1 MKLFREAIII
11 FGIYLLGVL
20 ITDITGVPIPGNVI
34 GMVILFLLLYL
45 KVIKV
50 EQISTISNFFLEHL
64 AFFFYTCWSRFNIIF
79 FSNKNIWL
87 QLLIVCFVTTA
98 ITMICTGLVVQKIAN
113 KKEGDKDGSLI
124 NNMLFGVVISLIAF
138 ELALI
143 IRKKLE

>member
-64 AFFFYTCWSRFNIIF
+64 AFFFIPAGVGLISS
-79 FSNKNIWL
+79 FSVIKNIWL

-113 KKEGDKDGSLI
+113 EKEGDKDG
-124 NNMLFGVVISLIAF
+124 
-138 ELALI
+138 
-143 IRKKLE
+143 KLN

>member
-64 AFFFYTCWSRFNIIF
+64 AFFFIPAGIGLISS
-79 FSNKNIWL
+79 FSVIKNIWL

-113 KKEGDKDGSLI
+113 KKEGDKDG
-124 NNMLFGVVISLIAF
+124 
-138 ELALI
+138 
-143 IRKKLE
+143 KLN

>member
-20 ITDITGVPIPGNVI
+20 ITDITGVSIPGNVI

-64 AFFFYTCWSRFNIIF
+64 AFFFIPAGVGLISS
-79 FSNKNIWL
+79 FSVIKNIWL

-113 KKEGDKDGSLI
+113 KKEGDKDG
-124 NNMLFGVVISLIAF
+124 
-138 ELALI
+138 
-143 IRKKLE
+143 KLN

>member
-1 MKLFREAIII
+1 MNLFREAIII

-64 AFFFYTCWSRFNIIF
+64 AFFFIPAGVGLISS
-79 FSNKNIWL
+79 FSVIKNIWL

-113 KKEGDKDGSLI
+113 KKEGDKDG
-124 NNMLFGVVISLIAF
+124 
-138 ELALI
+138 
-143 IRKKLE
+143 KLN

>member
-20 ITDITGVPIPGNVI
+20 IADVTRLPIPGNVI

-64 AFFFYTCWSRFNIIF
+64 AFFFIPAGVGLISS
-79 FSNKNIWL
+79 FSVIKNIWL

-113 KKEGDKDGSLI
+113 KKEGDKDG
-124 NNMLFGVVISLIAF
+124 
-138 ELALI
+138 
-143 IRKKLE
+143 KLN

>member
-64 AFFFYTCWSRFNIIF
+64 AFFFIPAGVGLISS
-79 FSNKNIWL
+79 FSVIKNIWL

-113 KKEGDKDGSLI
+113 KKEGDKDGKI
-124 NNMLFGVVISLIAF
+124 N
-138 ELALI
+138 
-143 IRKKLE
+143 

>member
-1 MKLFREAIII
+1 MKSFREAIII

-20 ITDITGVPIPGNVI
+20 ITDITGIPIPGNVI

-64 AFFFYTCWSRFNIIF
+64 AFFFIPAGVGLISS
-79 FSNKNIWL
+79 FSVIKNIWL

-113 KKEGDKDGSLI
+113 KKEGDKDG
-124 NNMLFGVVISLIAF
+124 
-138 ELALI
+138 
-143 IRKKLE
+143 KLN

>member
-64 AFFFYTCWSRFNIIF
+64 AFFFIPAGVGLISS
-79 FSNKNIWL
+79 FSVIKNILL

-113 KKEGDKDGSLI
+113 KKEGDKDG
-124 NNMLFGVVISLIAF
+124 
-138 ELALI
+138 
-143 IRKKLE
+143 KLN

>member
-34 GMVILFLLLYL
+34 GMVILFLFLYL

-64 AFFFYTCWSRFNIIF
+64 AFFFIPAGVGLISS
-79 FSNKNIWL
+79 FSVIKNIWL

-113 KKEGDKDGSLI
+113 KKEGDKDG
-124 NNMLFGVVISLIAF
+124 
-138 ELALI
+138 
-143 IRKKLE
+143 KLN

>member
-1 MKLFREAIII
+1 MKWFREAIII

-64 AFFFYTCWSRFNIIF
+64 AFFFIPAGVGLISS
-79 FSNKNIWL
+79 FSVIKNIWL

-113 KKEGDKDGSLI
+113 KKEGDKDG
-124 NNMLFGVVISLIAF
+124 
-138 ELALI
+138 
-143 IRKKLE
+143 KLN

>member
-45 KVIKV
+45 KVIKI

-64 AFFFYTCWSRFNIIF
+64 AFFFIPAGVGLISS
-79 FSNKNIWL
+79 FSVIKNIWL

-113 KKEGDKDGSLI
+113 KKEGDKDG
-124 NNMLFGVVISLIAF
+124 
-138 ELALI
+138 
-143 IRKKLE
+143 KLN

>member
-64 AFFFYTCWSRFNIIF
+64 AFFFIPAGVGLIST
-79 FSNKNIWL
+79 FSVIKNIWL

-113 KKEGDKDGSLI
+113 KKEGDKDG
-124 NNMLFGVVISLIAF
+124 
-138 ELALI
+138 
-143 IRKKLE
+143 KLN

>member
-64 AFFFYTCWSRFNIIF
+64 AFFFIPAGVGLISS
-79 FSNKNIWL
+79 FSVIKNIWL
-87 QLLIVCFVTTA
+87 QLLIVCFVTTE

-113 KKEGDKDGSLI
+113 KKEGDKDG
-124 NNMLFGVVISLIAF
+124 
-138 ELALI
+138 
-143 IRKKLE
+143 KLN

>member
-34 GMVILFLLLYL
+34 GMVILFVVLYL

-64 AFFFYTCWSRFNIIF
+64 AFFFIPAGVGLISS
-79 FSNKNIWL
+79 FSVIKNIWL

-113 KKEGDKDGSLI
+113 KKEGDKDG
-124 NNMLFGVVISLIAF
+124 
-138 ELALI
+138 
-143 IRKKLE
+143 KLN

>member
-11 FGIYLLGVL
+11 FGIYLLGLL
-20 ITDITGVPIPGNVI
+20 ITEITGVPIPGNVI

-64 AFFFYTCWSRFNIIF
+64 AFFFIPAGVGLISS
-79 FSNKNIWL
+79 FSVIKNIWL

-113 KKEGDKDGSLI
+113 KKEGDKDG
-124 NNMLFGVVISLIAF
+124 
-138 ELALI
+138 
-143 IRKKLE
+143 KLN

>member
-64 AFFFYTCWSRFNIIF
+64 AFFFIPAGVGLISS
-79 FSNKNIWL
+79 FSVIKNIWL

-113 KKEGDKDGSLI
+113 KKEGDKDGKF
-124 NNMLFGVVISLIAF
+124 N
-138 ELALI
+138 
-143 IRKKLE
+143 

>member
-20 ITDITGVPIPGNVI
+20 ITAITGVPIPGNVI

-64 AFFFYTCWSRFNIIF
+64 AFFFIPAGVGLISS
-79 FSNKNIWL
+79 FSVIKNIWL

-113 KKEGDKDGSLI
+113 KKEGDKDG
-124 NNMLFGVVISLIAF
+124 
-138 ELALI
+138 
-143 IRKKLE
+143 KLN

>member
-50 EQISTISNFFLEHL
+50 EQISTISNFLLEHL
-64 AFFFYTCWSRFNIIF
+64 AFFFIPAGVGLISS
-79 FSNKNIWL
+79 FSVIKNIWL

-113 KKEGDKDGSLI
+113 KKEGDKDG
-124 NNMLFGVVISLIAF
+124 
-138 ELALI
+138 
-143 IRKKLE
+143 KLN

>member
-50 EQISTISNFFLEHL
+50 EQISTISNFFLDHL
-64 AFFFYTCWSRFNIIF
+64 AFFFIPAGVGLISS
-79 FSNKNIWL
+79 FSVIKDIWL

-113 KKEGDKDGSLI
+113 KKEGDKDG
-124 NNMLFGVVISLIAF
+124 
-138 ELALI
+138 
-143 IRKKLE
+143 KLN

>member
-64 AFFFYTCWSRFNIIF
+64 AFFFIPAGVGLISS
-79 FSNKNIWL
+79 FSVIKNIWL
-87 QLLIVCFVTTA
+87 ELLIVCFVTTA

-113 KKEGDKDGSLI
+113 KKEGDKDG
-124 NNMLFGVVISLIAF
+124 
-138 ELALI
+138 
-143 IRKKLE
+143 KLN

>member
-20 ITDITGVPIPGNVI
+20 ITDITGAPIPGNVI

-64 AFFFYTCWSRFNIIF
+64 AFFFIPAGVGLISS
-79 FSNKNIWL
+79 FSVIKNIWL

-113 KKEGDKDGSLI
+113 KKEGDKDG
-124 NNMLFGVVISLIAF
+124 
-138 ELALI
+138 
-143 IRKKLE
+143 KLN

>member
-64 AFFFYTCWSRFNIIF
+64 AFFFIPAGVGLISS
-79 FSNKNIWL
+79 FSVIKNIWL
-87 QLLIVCFVTTA
+87 QLLIVCFITTV

-113 KKEGDKDGSLI
+113 EKEGDKDG
-124 NNMLFGVVISLIAF
+124 
-138 ELALI
+138 
-143 IRKKLE
+143 KLN

>member
-34 GMVILFLLLYL
+34 GMLILFLLLYL
-45 KVIKV
+45 KVIEV

-64 AFFFYTCWSRFNIIF
+64 AFFFIPAGVGLISS
-79 FSNKNIWL
+79 FSVIKNIWL

-113 KKEGDKDGSLI
+113 KKEGDKDG
-124 NNMLFGVVISLIAF
+124 
-138 ELALI
+138 
-143 IRKKLE
+143 KLN

>member
-50 EQISTISNFFLEHL
+50 EQISTISNFFLDHL
-64 AFFFYTCWSRFNIIF
+64 AFFFIPAGVGLISS
-79 FSNKNIWL
+79 FSVIKNIWL

-98 ITMICTGLVVQKIAN
+98 INMICTGLVVQKIAN
-113 KKEGDKDGSLI
+113 KKEGDKDG
-124 NNMLFGVVISLIAF
+124 
-138 ELALI
+138 
-143 IRKKLE
+143 KLN

>member
-64 AFFFYTCWSRFNIIF
+64 AFFFIPAGVSLIQSLGLIKENAILLLSCIILINIA
-79 FSNKNIWL
+79 
-87 QLLIVCFVTTA
+87 V
-98 ITMICTGLVVQKIAN
+98 MIGCGKSVDFMIKLKE
-113 KKEGDKDGSLI
+113 KKET
-124 NNMLFGVVISLIAF
+124 ISKQEIA
-138 ELALI
+138 
-143 IRKKLE
+143 